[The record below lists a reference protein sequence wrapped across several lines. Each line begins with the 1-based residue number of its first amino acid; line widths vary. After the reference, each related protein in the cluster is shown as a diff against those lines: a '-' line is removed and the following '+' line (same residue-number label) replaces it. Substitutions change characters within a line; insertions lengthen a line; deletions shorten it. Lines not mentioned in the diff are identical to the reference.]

1 MSHPEHRAYLETN
14 EVPATNTQVIDQASF
29 PDPLGPV
36 SFSDAAALRAEANPD
51 YRPPHRS
58 RFVSWRLRARTPE
71 AQALAAH
78 LVALVETTTGPGR
91 QREKLVSGVEAFV
104 GSLMLGA
111 NTGHW
116 SAQPTGNEALG
127 KVPMGAHRFD
137 KIRRALATEGL
148 IEALPGFYD
157 QAWGGGE
164 CTKFRATPKL
174 LRFAADHGASWHD
187 AWRHFGWD
195 SEGAPDVP
203 RHELVILRS
212 LNRSELPLPNTTE
225 ASRLIE
231 EVSAFNSFSRG
242 FRVTYGPE
250 DDLRDITPQFQRIFT
265 EDLALHGRWYAVG
278 GGYQGLPVKLKNPA
292 VSDHSKAYRRGSLR
306 IDGEPCVELDVRAS
320 HLTIIHG
327 LAGVPLLSGGDPYA
341 VVAGVPREVGKAWV
355 ASRIGQG
362 KAPSRWSPEAA
373 ADLRDQGIDLTRY
386 SVVDVR
392 KGMVDAMP
400 FLGRGLPRLLGV
412 PDRPQL
418 SSHVLM
424 GIEGRALTRAMMALM
439 GEGIPALPLHDALI
453 VRERD
458 AVRSKEA
465 LIAGYVG
472 EAGIV
477 PVVREKRSVEGVH

>member
-1 MSHPEHRAYLETN
+1 
-14 EVPATNTQVIDQASF
+14 VF
-29 PDPLGPV
+29 
-36 SFSDAAALRAEANPD
+36 
-51 YRPPHRS
+51 
-58 RFVSWRLRARTPE
+58 
-71 AQALAAH
+71 
-78 LVALVETTTGPGR
+78 
-91 QREKLVSGVEAFV
+91 GVEAFV
-104 GSLMLGA
+104 GSLILGA

-137 KIRRALATEGL
+137 KIRKALTTEGL

-157 QAWGGGE
+157 QTWGGGE
-164 CTKFRATPKL
+164 CTKFRATPRL
-174 LRFAADHGASWHD
+174 LRLAADLGASWQD

-203 RHELVILRS
+203 RKELVILRS
-212 LNRSELPLPNTTE
+212 LDRSALPLPNTTE

-231 EVSAFNSFSRG
+231 EVSAFNSFIRD

-250 DDLRDITPQFQRIFT
+250 DDLRDIAPQFQRIFT

-278 GGYQGLPVKLKNPA
+278 GGYQGLPARLRNPA
-292 VSDHSKAYRRGSLR
+292 VSERSRAYRRGSLR
-306 IDGEPCVELDVRAS
+306 IEGKPCIELDVRAS

-327 LAGVPLLSGGDPYA
+327 LAGVSLPSGGDPYA

-362 KAPSRWSPEAA
+362 KAPSRWSPEAVD
-373 ADLRDQGIDLTRY
+373 DLRDQGIDLTRY
-386 SVVDVR
+386 SVPDVR
-392 KGMVDAMP
+392 KGMLEAMP
-400 FLGRGLPRLLGV
+400 FLGRGLPQLLGI
-412 PDRPQL
+412 PQRPQL

-439 GEGIPALPLHDALI
+439 DEGIPALPLHDALI

-458 AVRSKEA
+458 AVRSREA
-465 LIAGYVG
+465 LIAGYVE
-472 EAGIV
+472 EAGVV
-477 PVVREKRSVEGVH
+477 PVVREKRSLEGLH